1 MRSKGFAVLVA
12 AAALAACAS
21 PAPQGAST
29 SPQGAFTSPQGASKS
44 PQGAPTTPQGS
55 AAVPPQLV
63 PAAGERAAFT
73 WFARGVQIYRCETA
87 DGGAARWNFVAP
99 EAQLYASAQS
109 NAVVGSHGAGP
120 FWQASDGSRIVGKV
134 KARADAA
141 NAGGDIPWL
150 LLTTTAE
157 GPAGRMTPLASVQR
171 IHTVGGVAPKTGC
184 ASAADV
190 GQTARIPY
198 TADYVYFTGAKP

>member
-1 MRSKGFAVLVA
+1 MNSRVFASCTA
-12 AAALAACAS
+12 AAALAACATAAP
-21 PAPQGAST
+21 PAA
-29 SPQGAFTSPQGASKS
+29 
-44 PQGAPTTPQGS
+44 AP
-55 AAVPPQLV
+55 AVPSQLA

-73 WFARGVQIYRCETA
+73 WFARGVQIYRCDAA
-87 DGGAARWNFVAP
+87 DGGTARWNFVAP
-99 EAQLYASAQS
+99 EAQLYPSAQS
-109 NAVVGSHGAGP
+109 GAVVGTHGAGP

-141 NAGGDIPWL
+141 NAAADIPWL

-171 IHTVGGVAPKTGC
+171 INTVGGVAPKAGC
-184 ASAADV
+184 ATAADV

-198 TADYVYFTGAKP
+198 TADYVYFTGVPR